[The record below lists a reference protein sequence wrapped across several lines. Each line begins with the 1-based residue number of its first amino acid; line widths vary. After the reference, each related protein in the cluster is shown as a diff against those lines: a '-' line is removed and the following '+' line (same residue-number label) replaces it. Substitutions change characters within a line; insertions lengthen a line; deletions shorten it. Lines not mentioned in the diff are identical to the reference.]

1 VTDPRPTDPAAADSL
16 TDDLAATIV
25 ATRRAERD
33 LFGALDDE
41 ALQRPIRE
49 GDWSPKDHQAHLTAW
64 KARQADRFT
73 AVREGRELAP
83 GLAREE
89 EDALNEELRA
99 ARAAWSW
106 EDVVAEADST
116 AERLGGEIRQ
126 SDPAAIRASGRL
138 IGGTF
143 GNGVLHAL
151 THLRWL
157 REAGVP
163 LDRARLDEFAAEAES
178 LVGAASLPD
187 GDRAAGLYDLA
198 CFRALTGSADAARE
212 LLRHAFRLR
221 PDLVAFGRTDP
232 DLASL
237 RDELDAL
244 GAR

>member
-1 VTDPRPTDPAAADSL
+1 MSDLPAADML

-33 LFGALDDE
+33 LFGALDAE
-41 ALQRPIRE
+41 ALHRPIRE

-64 KARQADRFT
+64 KSRQADRF
-73 AVREGRELAP
+73 ASVREGREIAP
-83 GLAREE
+83 GLAGEE

-99 ARAAWSW
+99 ARAAWTW
-106 EDVVAEADST
+106 DEVVAEADST
-116 AERLGGEIRQ
+116 AERLVGEIRQ

-163 LDRARLDEFAAEAES
+163 LDEGRLDEFAAEAEA
-178 LVGAASLPD
+178 LVAAPSIPD
-187 GDRAAGLYDLA
+187 RDRAAGLYDVA
-198 CFRALTGSADAARE
+198 CFRALTGGTDAARS
-212 LLRHAFRLR
+212 LLRDAFRLS
-221 PDLVAFGRTDP
+221 PDLVDFSRTDP

-237 RDELDAL
+237 RDEVDAL
-244 GAR
+244 AGR

>member
-1 VTDPRPTDPAAADSL
+1 MSDPQPVDTL

-41 ALQRPIRE
+41 ALHRPIRE

-64 KARQADRFT
+64 KSRQADRFA
-73 AVREGRELAP
+73 AVRESRELAP
-83 GLAREE
+83 GLAGPE
-89 EDALNEELRA
+89 EDAINEELRA

-116 AERLGGEIRQ
+116 AERLVGEIRACDA
-126 SDPAAIRASGRL
+126 SAIRASGRL

-157 REAGVP
+157 REAGVQ
-163 LDRARLDEFAAEAES
+163 LDDARVDQFAAEAES
-178 LVGAASLPD
+178 LLRADALPAR
-187 GDRAAGLYDLA
+187 DRAAGLYDIG
-198 CFRALTGSADAARE
+198 CFRALTGQTDAARG
-212 LLRHAFRLR
+212 LLREAFRLS
-221 PDLVAFGRTDP
+221 PELVEFSHTDP
-232 DLASL
+232 DLVSL
-237 RDELDAL
+237 ADELDTLAT
-244 GAR
+244 G